1 MHKKEKVDEAKTV
14 SKAMEE
20 DWLKNKNNQM
30 EEFLIDIGA
39 AARWFIQSQS
49 GHWKEMEIPWRV
61 QIVSCQSAA
70 ETSRTSSNSICF
82 SEKFIFS

>member
-30 EEFLIDIGA
+30 EEFLIDMGA
-39 AARWFIQSQS
+39 AAR
-49 GHWKEMEIPWRV
+49 
-61 QIVSCQSAA
+61 
-70 ETSRTSSNSICF
+70 
-82 SEKFIFS
+82 

>member
-39 AARWFIQSQS
+39 AAKMIYPKPKWPLKRNGNSV
-49 GHWKEMEIPWRV
+49 E
-61 QIVSCQSAA
+61 SA
-70 ETSRTSSNSICF
+70 NCFLSICC
-82 SEKFIFS
+82 